1 MVNKVYGSF
10 SMIGRNMLAVL
21 FLASAVCVAQDAPP
35 NTLSAAEK
43 AEGYELLFD
52 GKTFTAFDP
61 ATDTD
66 KVWSI
71 VDGTLKSD
79 GSKGGSR
86 LATKE
91 EYANYILKT
100 EFMADPR
107 VHAHIWLRSGR
118 PRGGYELQIKDYDPK
133 NTSAGSVTSS
143 ITNVG
148 HAPAGTTIVPG
159 VWNTLEVR
167 MEGTHLTVIYNG
179 KKTVDVND
187 SKYATGLISLHLATP
202 DDAPGENIAW
212 RNLKIKR
219 IP

>member
-1 MVNKVYGSF
+1 MNSRTLLVSC
-10 SMIGRNMLAVL
+10 L
-21 FLASAVCVAQDAPP
+21 LASAVCAAQSTPQAPP

-52 GKTFTAFDP
+52 GKSFSAFDP
-61 ATDTD
+61 ASDAA

-79 GSKGGSR
+79 STKGGGR
-86 LATKE
+86 LAAKE
-91 EYANYILKT
+91 EYANFVLKA

-133 NTSAGSVTSS
+133 NTSNGSITGS
-143 ITNVG
+143 ITNIG
-148 HAPAGTTIVPG
+148 HAPAGTTILPG
-159 VWNTLEVR
+159 VWNTLEVK
-167 MEGTHLTVIYNG
+167 MEATHLTVIYNG
-179 KKTVDVND
+179 EKTVDVND
-187 SKYATGLISLHLATP
+187 SRYTSGLISLDLATP
-202 DDAPGENIAW
+202 DDAPGENIAF

-219 IP
+219 LP